1 VGDLV
6 VLQYHILIKEIFIET
21 YIKTDAQFLE
31 IEVILPSNL
40 TEDLFEEKKPLKR
53 DVIL

>member
-21 YIKTDAQFLE
+21 YIKTDAQFLL
-31 IEVILPSNL
+31 IYIL
-40 TEDLFEEKKPLKR
+40 
-53 DVIL
+53 